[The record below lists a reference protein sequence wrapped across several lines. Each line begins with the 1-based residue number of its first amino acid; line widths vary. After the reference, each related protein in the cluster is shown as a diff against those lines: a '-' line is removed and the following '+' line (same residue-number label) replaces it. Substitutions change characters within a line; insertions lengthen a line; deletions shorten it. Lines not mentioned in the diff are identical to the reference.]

1 MNLDRFA
8 TLVEAYGT
16 DPRRW
21 PAAERA
27 AAQALLA
34 ASTEAR
40 HLLQQAEALDLAL
53 SSPPAAIEP
62 SDALR
67 ARIMAQAVVP
77 RMTARP
83 GWRSQVVEALSL
95 LFPTGRAIPQLA
107 TLGLALAIG
116 VGAGL
121 ANIDV
126 ADSRDTDLIILQLA
140 AATPVSLEE

>member
-8 TLVEAYGT
+8 TLVEAYGA
-16 DPRRW
+16 DPHRW
-21 PAAERA
+21 PVAERA

-40 HLLQQAEALDLAL
+40 RLLQQAEALDLVL
-53 SSPPAAIEP
+53 SVPPAAIEP

-67 ARIMAQAVVP
+67 ARIMAQVTPHRASP
-77 RMTARP
+77 QH
-83 GWRSQVVEALSL
+83 GWRSQIAEALLL
-95 LFPTGRAIPQLA
+95 LFPTGRAVPQLA

-121 ANIDV
+121 ANIDI
-126 ADSRDTDLIILQLA
+126 ADSRDNDLIILQLA